1 MSSGPDEP
9 AQSAELSG
17 AAAGKRRKVVQ
28 RACDYCRRKKSEDD
42 CQIPPEL
49 IHRDDGVRTIS
60 GDGPR
65 MPNKRCSK
73 CVSRRAEC
81 TYVEPFNKSR
91 YTDSYVEG
99 LESRLKRMEEL
110 LEKLSP
116 GGVDLDQAPHSEMN
130 QASTSKSSGRRGTA
144 SPAASSPAS
153 LSVSQLGALTPS
165 SPAPDDTTEE
175 DMSED
180 DTIAQREVTAGID
193 RLSFKPSGFRYHG
206 KSSGWIFI
214 KAAAGMGQELMRESS
229 PSSSLD
235 ANSSRKSGRVSLVD
249 PSPVLKHNYAAQP
262 WLERAFPDYI
272 FRASDFPP
280 ADLMHRLLES
290 YFRHATGWMPL
301 LHKPTFLK
309 NIEDGLHLRS
319 GGFGATVLLACALG
333 SRQVVDDDR
342 VLLDKSDKRSAGWQW
357 FQRVDDMHKSLL
369 APVHLYDLQISAM
382 MAMFIHS
389 TTMPQSSWTVIG
401 VGLRKALDV
410 GAHRKSMYRAKP
422 TIEDELWRRAFW
434 SLLVLDITSS
444 YGLGRPSCVHEEE
457 YDVGL
462 PIECDDEY
470 WITGDPELNFKQPPG
485 KPSKISAYV
494 SFIQLCRIIAY
505 ALRTIYSIRKTRA
518 QLLSGDQQW
527 EERVV
532 AELDSELN
540 KWIDSIPEHLRWDP
554 NMEDTTF
561 LGQSATLYSF
571 YYNAQIAV
579 HRSFITT
586 RRGSAHS
593 LASLI
598 ICTNAARSCVQV
610 LDHLTQ
616 RIGTPLARN
625 GGMLF
630 ASGLVLLMS
639 VWGQKRSGRHRG
651 AEKDQEYIEKCCH
664 MLSIIQAEYHVAE
677 RLKDILQGL
686 LSMNG
691 PSERAEEPRPEGS
704 STTAGDGKQS
714 DDMHGMGVPS
724 VPDPDQSSGSS
735 SHTEAA
741 QGYGTSLPPSFSRET
756 RSSTTIPTTSIL
768 PNPQSQGQPE
778 LFGGSFHM
786 DWQQSPAGPSQSPAT
801 MQTPQHVD
809 PLIHNPQAGSSHA
822 HLWTASTFSGPHPA
836 QEPGIVGN
844 TALYDQLDFPVGP
857 STAPNPE
864 DGTADLGF
872 SDCMFIDDTMTMWS
886 NAPASFG
893 WEDWDAYFNAVNG
906 TQQPRG

>member
-9 AQSAELSG
+9 AQSAELTG
-17 AAAGKRRKVVQ
+17 MTAGKRRKVVQ
-28 RACDYCRRKKSEDD
+28 RACDYCRRKKIK
-42 CQIPPEL
+42 C
-49 IHRDDGVRTIS
+49 
-60 GDGPR
+60 DGPR

-116 GGVDLDQAPHSEMN
+116 GVDLDQAPHGEMS
-130 QASTSKSSGRRGTA
+130 QASASRLSGRRGTA

-175 DMSED
+175 EMSED

-206 KSSGWIFI
+206 KSSGWLFI
-214 KAAAGMGQELMRESS
+214 KATAGMGQELMRESS
-229 PSSSLD
+229 PSSSQD
-235 ANSSRKSGRVSLVD
+235 PSSTQKSGRASLVD
-249 PSPVLKHNYAAQP
+249 PSPVLKHNYAIQP
-262 WLERAFPDYI
+262 WLERAFPDHI
-272 FRASDFPP
+272 FRPSDFPP
-280 ADLMHRLLES
+280 ADLMDKLLDA
-290 YFRHATGWMPL
+290 YFLHATGWMPL

-309 NIEDGLHLRS
+309 NIKDGLHLRS

-333 SRQVVDDDR
+333 SRQVDDER
-342 VLLDKSDKRSAGWQW
+342 VLLDKSDRRSAGWQW
-357 FQRVDDMHKSLL
+357 FQKVDDMHKSLL
-369 APVHLYDLQISAM
+369 APVHLYDLQICAM
-382 MAMFIHS
+382 MTMFMHT
-389 TTMPQSSWTVIG
+389 TTMPQSSWAVIG

-422 TIEDELWRRAFW
+422 TVEDELWRRAFW
-434 SLLVLDITSS
+434 SLLILDITSS
-444 YGLGRPSCVHEEE
+444 YGLGRPPCVHEEE

-470 WITGDPELNFKQPPG
+470 WVTGNPELDFKQPPG

-494 SFIQLCRIIAY
+494 SFIQLCRILAY

-518 QLLSGDQQW
+518 QLVSGDQQW

-540 KWIDSIPEHLRWDP
+540 KWADSVPEHLRWDP
-554 NMEDTTF
+554 NMESEVF
-561 LGQSATLYSF
+561 LGQSATLYAF

-598 ICTNAARSCVQV
+598 ICTNAARSCVQI

-616 RIGTPLARN
+616 RTGTPLARN
-625 GGMLF
+625 GGMIF
-630 ASGLVLLMS
+630 AAGLVLLMS

-651 AEKDQEYIEKCCH
+651 AEKDQDYIQKCCH
-664 MLSIIQAEYHVAE
+664 MLSIIQKEYHVAE
-677 RLKDILQGL
+677 RLRDILQGL
-686 LSMNG
+686 LSMDG
-691 PSERAEEPRPEGS
+691 PSERAEGS
-704 STTAGDGKQS
+704 RLGGQSTTAS
-714 DDMHGMGVPS
+714 DRNQNVDAQDVS
-724 VPDPDQSSGSS
+724 VPPAPRSEQASGSS
-735 SHTEAA
+735 SHTQEA
-741 QGYGTSLPPSFSRET
+741 QGYGTSLPPSFSRDAHA
-756 RSSTTIPTTSIL
+756 SPSIPDASTL
-768 PNPQSQGQPE
+768 LNAASQGQSG
-778 LFGGSFHM
+778 LFGGPFHM
-786 DWQQSPAGPSQSPAT
+786 DWQPPTSQPQSST
-801 MQTPQHVD
+801 M
-809 PLIHNPQAGSSHA
+809 IHNPQQIDPLYQNPQAGPSSHPS
-822 HLWTASTFSGPHPA
+822 WSTANPGTSRGSHVA
-836 QEPGIVGN
+836 QDPGIIGSA
-844 TALYDQLDFPVGP
+844 ALYDQLGFPADPGMAV
-857 STAPNPE
+857 NPE
-864 DGTADLGF
+864 DGTDLGF

-906 TQQPRG
+906 PQQPRS